1 MSITQRRTQILDEMQ
16 SINRMERGKLCT
28 QSRGPGTP
36 TFHKLQVWHEGKNC
50 TRYVPADEVPALQE
64 ALTGHQRFQE
74 LAAEFAELTI
84 TQTRRQTAADSK
96 KKRKSSARSK
106 TNAYGKPTNS

>member
-36 TFHKLQVWHEGKNC
+36 TFYKIQVWHEGKNS

-64 ALTGHQRFQE
+64 ALAGHQRFQQ

-84 TQTRRQTAADSK
+84 TQTRRETTADSK
-96 KKRKSSARSK
+96 KKPKSSATTRTTAS
-106 TNAYGKPTNS
+106 GKPTNS